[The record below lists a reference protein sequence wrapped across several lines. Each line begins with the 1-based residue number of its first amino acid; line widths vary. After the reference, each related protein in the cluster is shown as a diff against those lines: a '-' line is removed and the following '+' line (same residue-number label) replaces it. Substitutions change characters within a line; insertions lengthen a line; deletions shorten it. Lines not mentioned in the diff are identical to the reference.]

1 MHTKERGQ
9 RVLAAAVRIGR
20 FLWRQKQVAIALL
33 VIAPLLTGMGFE
45 LFALN
50 AVGLGIGALFFRS
63 RVRRRRQER
72 EHGLWLE
79 RRAQREEWEHERW
92 LKRREQEADQTAG

>member
-9 RVLAAAVRIGR
+9 RLLAAAVRIGR
-20 FLWRQKQVAIALL
+20 FLWRRKRLAIALL

-50 AVGLGIGALFFRS
+50 AVGLGIGALFIRS
-63 RVRRRRQER
+63 RVRRHKEEGAHRLWLQRRAER
-72 EHGLWLE
+72 EE
-79 RRAQREEWEHERW
+79 DEHQRW
-92 LKRREQEADQTAG
+92 LKRREREADQTAG